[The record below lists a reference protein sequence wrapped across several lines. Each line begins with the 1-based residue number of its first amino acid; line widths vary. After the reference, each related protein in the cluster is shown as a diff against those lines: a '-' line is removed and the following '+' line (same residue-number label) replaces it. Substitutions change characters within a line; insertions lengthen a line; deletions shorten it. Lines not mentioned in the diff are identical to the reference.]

1 MFAAF
6 AGTLFV
12 HYDGFIDPDR
22 MGLPISI
29 FFFVMAFIG
38 GIGNLYGSI
47 IGAFAITIL
56 EEYAQ
61 GFGNYNVLVYGL
73 LLAIVILF
81 LPKGLSDL
89 PNAIGLWRTR

>member
-47 IGAFAITIL
+47 IGDFAIML
-56 EEYAQ
+56 LDEYAQ
-61 GFGNYNVLVYGL
+61 GIGNYTVLVYG
-73 LLAIVILF
+73 ILF
-81 LPKGLSDL
+81 LIVIIFLTKEKGIASWCEVRLS
-89 PNAIGLWRTR
+89 N